1 MLFRII
7 VIIIALLCIAYW
19 CGDFT
24 MYKNNQKRDGVNLIK
39 NKNNQTIIDVLKY
52 ASKKYGNKV
61 ALKTNREKDIWD
73 KITYREYYRYV
84 KKFAESLNYFLGSG
98 TNVGIIG
105 CNSPGWFYGHLGT
118 MMNGGSSIGM
128 YTTLSPE
135 MCQYIIQNA
144 GIEALLVEDTVQL
157 EKIADLDVPNVRLI
171 VYYSPI
177 DEKILKKFTIPV
189 LGISNFMKENKKVD
203 VKIGPNDTATI
214 IYTSGTTGHPKGVII
229 KHKNIMSS
237 IYNVTKAVENSDLV
251 GLNIGEDSISYLPLN
266 HIAAQLMDI
275 YIPIATIGT
284 VWFADKNALK
294 GSLKNTLKACRPTI
308 FIGVPR
314 VWEKMQEQIE
324 EKLKTYYA
332 GGLIK
337 MFIKNRIVKEL
348 GLDRCKLCITAAA
361 PISAETKSFFNS
373 IGITLYDVFGM
384 SETTGPISMSLPGK
398 NIKESSGRP
407 VMRVM
412 ISKTGEILV
421 KGDNLF
427 AGYHGDKRSK
437 KQYIKNGWFKTGDLG
452 RLDSNGYLYITGR
465 AKELIIT
472 AGGENISPA
481 PIEAAIHKNLSNI
494 VDYVILVGD
503 RRKFLSVLLV
513 PKIDQHTKKLNK
525 AFRSIDTHIKSY
537 ADCNNSSELK
547 QIVQKA
553 LDDANATSHSN
564 ACKVQ
569 KWIFIDN
576 KFTVGNEITPTLKLR
591 RSYVNEKYKKQ
602 IDKLYIEKE

>member
-1 MLFRII
+1 MLFRVI
-7 VIIIALLCIAYW
+7 VIIIALVCIVYW
-19 CGDFT
+19 CGDFR
-24 MYKNNQKRDGVNLIK
+24 MYKNCKGDGVNLIK
-39 NKNNQTIIDVLKY
+39 SDKSNTIIDVLKL
-52 ASKKYGNKV
+52 ASKKYGNKP

-73 KITYREYYRYV
+73 TITYKDYYKYV
-84 KKFAESLNYFLGSG
+84 KKFAESLNYFLGNG

-118 MMNGGSSIGM
+118 MMNGGSSVGM

-135 MCQYIIQNA
+135 MCKHIIENA
-144 GIEALLVEDTVQL
+144 NIEALLVEDTVQL
-157 EKIADLDVPNVRLI
+157 EKLAELDIPNVRLI

-189 LGISNFMKENKKVD
+189 IGISNFMKEHKKID
-203 VKIGPNDTATI
+203 GKITSKDTATI
-214 IYTSGTTGHPKGVII
+214 IYTSGTTGNPKGVVIT
-229 KHKNIMSS
+229 HKNIMSS
-237 IYNVTKAVENSDLV
+237 INNVMKAVSNSDLV
-251 GLNIGEDSISYLPLN
+251 NLNIGEDFVSYLPLN

-275 YIPIATIGT
+275 YIPIVTLGT

-294 GSLKNTLKACRPTI
+294 GSLKNTLKSCRPTI

-332 GGLIK
+332 SGLIK
-337 MFIKNRIVKEL
+337 MFIKGKIVKEI

-361 PISAETKSFFNS
+361 PISTETKNFFSS
-373 IGITLYDVFGM
+373 IGLTLYDVFGM

-412 ISKTGEILV
+412 ISKDGEILV
-421 KGDNLF
+421 KGNNLF
-427 AGYHGDKRSK
+427 EGYYGDKRSK

-481 PIEAAIHKNLSNI
+481 PIESSIHKHLMDL
-494 VDYVILVGD
+494 VDYVILIGD
-503 RRKFLSVLLV
+503 KRKFLSVLLV
-513 PKIDQHTKKLNK
+513 PKIDQHSKKLNVN
-525 AFRSIDTHIKSY
+525 FRSIDKTIRN
-537 ADCNNSSELK
+537 ADECNYSSKLK
-547 QIVQKA
+547 ETVQKA
-553 LDDANATSHSN
+553 IDSANNLSHSN

-569 KWIFIDN
+569 KWLFIEN
-576 KFTVGNEITPTLKLR
+576 NFTVGNEITPTLKLR
-591 RSYVNEKYKKQ
+591 RSYINDKYKRQ
-602 IDKLYIEKE
+602 IDKLYSSKE